1 MKNMNPLICLGLIGV
16 AVLAG
21 GCTLAQT
28 ASAPASAQAAG
39 ASVPGMSP
47 ASAASPPQGVPRY
60 GEFDT
65 PGWPMMSKEERAEY
79 AAAMAQFKSRGECV
93 TYMNKHFEEMRKRSL
108 QRNLPL
114 QGTSRSDLCNVLP
127 I

>member
-1 MKNMNPLICLGLIGV
+1 MTNLNPLLRIGLVGI

-21 GCTLAQT
+21 GHALAQT
-28 ASAPASAQAAG
+28 ASAPASA
-39 ASVPGMSP
+39 ASQ
-47 ASAASPPQGVPRY
+47 PQTVPRY

-65 PGWPMMSKEERAEY
+65 PGWPMMSKDERAEY
-79 AAAMAQFKSRGECV
+79 GAAMTQLKTRGECV

-114 QGTSRSDLCNVLP
+114 QGNARTDLCNVLP

>member
-1 MKNMNPLICLGLIGV
+1 MKNMHPFIRLGLISV

-21 GCTLAQT
+21 GHALAQT
-28 ASAPASAQAAG
+28 ASAPASA
-39 ASVPGMSP
+39 
-47 ASAASPPQGVPRY
+47 ASPPQKVPRY

-65 PGWPMMSKEERAEY
+65 PGWPMMSKDERAEY
-79 AAAMAQFKSRGECV
+79 AAAMAQFKTRSECV
-93 TYMNKHFEEMRKRSL
+93 AYMNKHFEEMRKRSL

-114 QGTSRSDLCNVLP
+114 QGNSRSDLCNVLP